1 MLTEALLMALVLP
14 RDEFLPWFDAF
25 LPELARG
32 DYACLEPACVV
43 NEKDARQVHNHG
55 LNLFSRAWAM
65 RGVMQMLTPGDDPRW
80 QRFGELSGEHLR
92 AAEAAI
98 TGGDYVSTH
107 WLISF
112 ALLAETEW
120 HS

>member
-1 MLTEALLMALVLP
+1 MALVLP

-25 LPELARG
+25 LPEIAGG
-32 DYACLEPACVV
+32 DFVRLEPARVT
-43 NEKDARQVHNHG
+43 NEKDAKQVHNHG
-55 LNLFSRAWAM
+55 LNLSRAWCM
-65 RGVMQMLTPGDDPRW
+65 RGLMQVLTPGEDLRW